1 MRLGGGRELIAL
13 VGHGQR
19 RLRGVQSFFR
29 PSSAPRDS
37 ARAHDGQT
45 GKGVEMSSDEAR
57 NVTDPTRGRG
67 AGRGESDATDPTR
80 GFSADDPSRLPPDP
94 TAPAGEA

>member
-1 MRLGGGRELIAL
+1 
-13 VGHGQR
+13 
-19 RLRGVQSFFR
+19 
-29 PSSAPRDS
+29 
-37 ARAHDGQT
+37 
-45 GKGVEMSSDEAR
+45 MSSDEAR

-94 TAPAGEA
+94 TAPAGEAPDESSDQDSEPEGEASSA